1 MSINRYYTPAQSQ
14 PFDPFVVDTATM
26 YGNLRQAGYDN
37 LLAKQKLDID
47 TQNEIGKTLDSL
59 KAFAPENTEVFIP
72 LNNGGSKTEKSKL
85 PTFYNQMTSEIYKGA
100 SDIAAKYNNN
110 YTSPEA
116 QKEIS
121 EYLQSVKSILPKL
134 QELKTSDKALGE
146 QNKIGEEHLKNTP
159 LDALQGTLGEHVKSV
174 RDKWVNPNDFNF
186 HTSLSAPT
194 KGVNMSEAINKY
206 IGDNLIRNYGDEA
219 YKKLGVVVGA
229 DGIPTF
235 DISKT
240 STETRQRLYPEL
252 FGGSYDKKGNYISP
266 KKGEDQGIMGHFIDT
281 NKEHLHNSALEGLQ
295 YKELTEGLKDQK
307 DAENTYNEGY
317 TNRHNQLIN
326 RGKEFV
332 INDLKTKTD
341 LTSKFVPN
349 SYAKDAG
356 IGIYRP
362 TINDFTPKDL
372 PAMDNYNDNQPLTKL
387 NDKGEIYVNNP
398 IKLIFENI
406 GNKGSA
412 KTTDDFLNI
421 ITKEGGKLDDVTKS
435 AIEDLYETGK
445 TDKLNRSLTLKGYM
459 YNVPYIDK
467 NNKRQA
473 KLISIEEGDKLDKND
488 PKAIKQVL
496 TDNPEL
502 NKALKSHGFDLTVN
516 PATGKAPQAD
526 PIKFQKALK
535 EYQEARENTSRVFTK
550 EYKDNSLLNSG
561 ENENLN
567 NSLTSSRI
575 KFAKKETLP
584 DDLPDLETINGGID
598 GKTFTDWLSTKH
610 NVKYHTDGV
619 IPSTGLFDAN
629 TAYHRVIEY
638 SDNKGEPPK
647 RLDFFQTTPFT
658 NTQEGV
664 DANVLNDISKQILSG
679 KLDING
685 EYAGHKYNL
694 QAKYNPNKKSYDY
707 EGDVYDNRGNKTSFK
722 DYKTAVTFNI
732 LVQERLNRLNT
743 NRKPTSKEIQ
753 EIESEVE
760 SLMGDQD

>member
-1 MSINRYYTPAQSQ
+1 MAINRYYTPAQSQ

-206 IGDNLIRNYGDEA
+206 IGDNLIKNYGNEA
-219 YKKLGVVVGA
+219 YDKLGVVVGA

-240 STETRQRLYPEL
+240 STETRQRLEPEL
-252 FGGSYDKKGNYISP
+252 DKLADNFTK
-266 KKGEDQGIMGHFIDT
+266 T
-281 NKEHLHNSALEGLQ
+281 NKNHIHNVALEGMQL
-295 YKELTEGLKDQK
+295 KELTQGLKDQK
-307 DAENTYNEGY
+307 DAEKTYLDNFSNKELEWK
-317 TNRHNQLIN
+317 NRFREH
-326 RGKEFV
+326 K
-332 INDLKTKTD
+332 INDEKTKTD
-341 LTSKFVPN
+341 LTSKFVPTD
-349 SYAKDAG
+349 YAKDAG

-535 EYQEARENTSRVFTK
+535 EYQEARSNTNRVFTK

-567 NSLTSSRI
+567 NNLTSSRI

-638 SDNKGEPPK
+638 SDSKLEPLK

-664 DANVLNDISKQILSG
+664 DANVLNHISKQILSG

-743 NRKPTSKEIQ
+743 NRKPTSKETQ